1 MISQK
6 GFFDDLTEG
15 KFSYPV
21 SHAIWTQSKHKDNI
35 VEMLKLKTE
44 DNAVKAYVATC
55 LKDSG
60 SLAHT
65 RKVVEGLDVRAR
77 ALLRDV
83 KVPNPML
90 EGLLDKL
97 SEGLKACR

>member
-21 SHAIWTQSKHKDNI
+21 CHAMWTESEYKDNI
-35 VEMLKLKTE
+35 IEMLKLKTE
-44 DNAVKAYVATC
+44 DDDIKLYVATC
-55 LKDSG
+55 LKKSG
-60 SLAHT
+60 SLVHT

-77 ALLRDV
+77 VLLRDA
-83 KVPNPML
+83 KVPNVML

-97 SEGLKACR
+97 SEGLRACR

>member
-21 SHAIWTQSKHKDNI
+21 SHAIWTESEYKDNI

-44 DNAVKAYVATC
+44 DGDIKAHVATW
-55 LKDSG
+55 LKKSG
-60 SLAHT
+60 SLAYT
-65 RKVVEGLDVRAR
+65 RKVVEELDVRAR
-77 ALLRDV
+77 TLLREV
-83 KVPNPML
+83 EIPNPML
-90 EGLLDKL
+90 EGLLNKL
-97 SEGLKACR
+97 TESLKACQ